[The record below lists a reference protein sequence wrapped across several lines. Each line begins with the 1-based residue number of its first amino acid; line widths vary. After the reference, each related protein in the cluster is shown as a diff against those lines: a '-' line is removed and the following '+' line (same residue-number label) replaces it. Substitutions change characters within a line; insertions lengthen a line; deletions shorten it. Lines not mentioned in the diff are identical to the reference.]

1 MKLLGLT
8 PRDLAQDAWKEA
20 CHLGTEQAGM
30 ERGWWMGVRLK
41 IWLEKNGDLV
51 LGSGRKELLGLLR
64 EHGSLNKA
72 AKELSMSYRA
82 AWGKIR
88 ATEGRLG
95 WKLVKVQ
102 GRRRHMTLT
111 PEGEDLLDRYIAF
124 EREATRVLGE
134 LYQRFFPQ
142 DI

>member
-1 MKLLGLT
+1 
-8 PRDLAQDAWKEA
+8 
-20 CHLGTEQAGM
+20 
-30 ERGWWMGVRLK
+30 MGVKFK

-124 EREATRVLGE
+124 EDEAARVIGE
-134 LYQRFFPQ
+134 LYQRFFPR